1 MKCKI
6 AIIGAGSAIFS
17 LNLIKDLCVNRNLTG
32 SKLSLMDINPDR
44 LEAISLL
51 AERYLQ
57 ETGNYLDIEKTA
69 DRRQALKGADFVINV
84 ALDYGHSRL
93 RDGWKIAYE
102 NGYRFGG
109 SLHIVHDEAF
119 WVNFYQLRLMESI
132 LQDVLE
138 ICPNAYYIMVAN
150 PVQAGITYLSRKYPQ
165 AKLIGM
171 CHGYNGVNALS
182 KAMGI
187 DPADTSFEVCGVNH
201 FIWLTK
207 YYYKGED
214 AFPMLDR
221 WIAEKSKQYL
231 EEVGGKSL
239 GEGPKAI
246 DLYKKFG
253 AFPIGDTCTPGGG
266 SWGWWY
272 HTDGMEEKYAEDP
285 YGWYESYFENSE
297 KKIKKIHDTAFDP
310 TVRVTDVFT
319 DIASNEPMV
328 PLIEALACDIEHIV
342 IVNILN
348 KGSCMPGVPENYE
361 VEIPARVS
369 KKGVQGIQTDGL
381 PTPLMSY
388 LYRDRIASVEMELQA
403 FETGSRDY
411 LIELIRMDPWTKSDE
426 QAQKLLDA
434 ILDMPCN
441 REMKEYFSRS
451 ITRSESAHL
460 QKRERNP
467 G

>member
-32 SKLSLMDINPDR
+32 SRLSLMDIDLRR
-44 LEAISLL
+44 LDAICLL

-57 ETGNYLDIEKTA
+57 ETGNRLDIEKTT
-69 DRRQALKGADFVINV
+69 DRRAALEGADFVIHV
-84 ALDYGHSRL
+84 ALDSGHRRL

-132 LQDVLE
+132 LRDVLE
-138 ICPNAYYIMVAN
+138 ICPNAYYILVAN

-165 AKLIGM
+165 AKLVGM

-182 KAMGI
+182 RAMGI
-187 DPADTSFEVCGVNH
+187 DPRNTTFEVCGVNH

-207 YYYKGED
+207 YFYNGED
-214 AFPMLDR
+214 AFPLLDR
-221 WIAEKSKQYL
+221 WIGEKADAFLRSSGK
-231 EEVGGKSL
+231 KSL

-246 DLYKKFG
+246 DLYKQFG

-272 HTDGMEEKYAEDP
+272 HTDDTEEKYAEDH
-285 YGWYESYFENSE
+285 YGWYEAYFQESK
-297 KKIKKIHDTAFDP
+297 KKIQKIHDTAYDP

-319 DIASNEPMV
+319 DIASDEPMV

-342 IVNILN
+342 IVNIPN
-348 KGSCMPGVPENYE
+348 KGFCVPGIPENYE

-369 KKGVQGIQTDGL
+369 KKGIQGIQTDGL
-381 PTPLMSY
+381 PVPLMAY
-388 LYRDRIASVEMELQA
+388 LYRDRMAPVEMELKA
-403 FETGSRDY
+403 FETGNRAY
-411 LIELIRMDPWTKSDE
+411 LLSLIRMDPWTRSE
-426 QAQKLLDA
+426 AQAEKLLED
-434 ILDMPCN
+434 ILNMPCN
-441 REMKEYFSRS
+441 REMKEFF
-451 ITRSESAHL
+451 A
-460 QKRERNP
+460 